1 VEEIYR
7 ACLALQKWLLFKVF
21 FAWKCIKIMFFFV
34 FLNSFLTS
42 VNQNDPN
49 KKKIKQ
55 KQIQILTKN
64 RLNRPAKHTLREGN
78 SNI

>member
-49 KKKIKQ
+49 KKNIKQ
-55 KQIQILTKN
+55 KLIQILGKQ
-64 RLNRPAKHTLREGN
+64 RFGCIAKHPR
-78 SNI
+78 SR

>member
-49 KKKIKQ
+49 KKK
-55 KQIQILTKN
+55 N
-64 RLNRPAKHTLREGN
+64 
-78 SNI
+78 

>member
-55 KQIQILTKN
+55 KQIQILGKQ
-64 RLNRPAKHTLREGN
+64 RFGCIAKHPR
-78 SNI
+78 SR